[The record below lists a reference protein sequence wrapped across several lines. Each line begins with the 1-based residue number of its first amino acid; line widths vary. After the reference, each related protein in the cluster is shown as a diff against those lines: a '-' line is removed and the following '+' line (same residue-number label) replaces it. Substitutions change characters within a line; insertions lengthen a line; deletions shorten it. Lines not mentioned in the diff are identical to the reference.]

1 MEIRCNLR
9 IQELRLTPMRFV
21 FALSFCLAASAAP
34 SEPAASPSAEAQRL
48 LARAPIR
55 FEAIQRPGHPQEWT
69 AHGPGFEYRFF
80 DQTIAVRIGDRFARI
95 AFEGA
100 QSGRQFEAYDPA

>member
-1 MEIRCNLR
+1 MEIRCTLR

-21 FALSFCLAASAAP
+21 FALSFCLAAFAAP

-55 FEAIQRPGHPQEWT
+55 FEAIQRPGHPQEWI
-69 AHGPGFEYRFF
+69 AHGPGFEYRFV
-80 DQTIAVRIGDRFARI
+80 DQTIAIRIGAIHTRDGFARI

-100 QSGRQFEAYDPA
+100 QSGRQF